1 MHPLEFASATAQPP
15 CEVETHLMAQQ
26 IELFPTAPRVL
37 ADDARGS
44 IVYEPGLFTTQES
57 DALFETLL
65 ARAPWSHE
73 TMWMYDKMVDVP
85 RLVARFMPGDDW
97 APELDELVER
107 VEKRLDTRFNSVGL
121 NYYRDG
127 NDSVAFHNDHTEELI
142 ALPTIAI
149 VSLGAARQMLVR
161 PKKPPRTAIAFD
173 LEPGSLFV
181 MNGRSQEFWEH
192 SIPKA
197 RRPTAARI
205 SVALRQRR
213 DT

>member
-1 MHPLEFASATAQPP
+1 
-15 CEVETHLMAQQ
+15 MAQQ
-26 IELFPTAPRVL
+26 TELFPSLPRVI

-57 DALFETLL
+57 DALFDELL
-65 ARAPWSHE
+65 AHSPWSHE

-85 RLVARFMPGDDW
+85 RLVARFMPGEQLPP
-97 APELDELVER
+97 ALARLVER
-107 VEKRLDTRFNSVGL
+107 VEKRLGARFNSVGL

-127 NDSVAFHNDHTEELI
+127 NDSVAWHNDHTEDLI
-142 ALPTIAI
+142 ALPAIAI

-161 PKKPPRTAIAFD
+161 PKKPPRTAIACD

-181 MNGRSQEFWEH
+181 MSGRSQEFWEH

-205 SVALRQRR
+205 SVALRQRQEHSGAGEL
-213 DT
+213 